1 MPMTVIT
8 LKSVPQSL
16 RGDLTRWMQE
26 IATGVYVG
34 NFNSR
39 IREYLWNRVKE
50 TMGHGEA
57 SMCFAARNEFG
68 YDFVT
73 ENTLRS
79 VIDYDGLPLIFIPK
93 EISESTGL
101 ARGFSNAA
109 KFHRAKNAVKRKD
122 KEKEKAKGYV
132 IINIVT
138 DGLNVQQNHILEI
151 GAIRCENGEESSF
164 HELIAYAGS
173 IPEHISNMSGI
184 TCSMLQQEGKPIEQV
199 LTALREFIGESE
211 LIGYHVGFDIECLNR
226 ELEKCGLGYLN
237 NRVHDLLPIIRK
249 EQIFQED
256 YKLET
261 SLKSYG
267 ISENVPYRALG
278 KAELVK
284 RLAQKLNK
292 FGI

>member
-1 MPMTVIT
+1 MAR
-8 LKSVPQSL
+8 LACALQ
-16 RGDLTRWMQE
+16 QE
-26 IATGVYVG
+26 M
-34 NFNSR
+34 NSA
-39 IREYLWNRVKE
+39 N
-50 TMGHGEA
+50 
-57 SMCFAARNEFG
+57 
-68 YDFVT
+68 DFVT

-109 KFHRAKNAVKRKD
+109 KFHRARNAVKRKD
-122 KEKEKAKGYV
+122 KERAKGYV
-132 IINIVT
+132 IVNIVT
-138 DGLNVQQNHILEI
+138 DGLDVQQNHILEI
-151 GAIRCENGEESSF
+151 GAIRCENGEENSF
-164 HELIAYAGS
+164 HELIAYTGS
-173 IPEHISNMSGI
+173 IPEHITNMSGI
-184 TCSMLQQEGKPIEQV
+184 TCSMLQREGKPIEQV
-199 LTALREFIGESE
+199 LAALREFIGESE
-211 LIGYHVGFDIECLNR
+211 LIGYHVGVDVECLNR
-226 ELEKCGLGYLN
+226 EFEKCGLGYLK

-278 KAELVK
+278 KAELIK
-284 RLAQKLNK
+284 RLVQKLNK

>member
-109 KFHRAKNAVKRKD
+109 KFHRARNAVKRKD
-122 KEKEKAKGYV
+122 KAKGYV

-138 DGLNVQQNHILEI
+138 DGLDVQQNHILEI
-151 GAIRCENGEESSF
+151 GAIRCENGEENSF

-173 IPEHISNMSGI
+173 IPEHISNMSEI
-184 TCSMLQQEGKPIEQV
+184 TCSMLQQEGKSIEQV
-199 LTALREFIGESE
+199 LAALREFIGESE

-226 ELEKCGLGYLN
+226 EFEKCGLGYLN

-267 ISENVPYRALG
+267 ISENVPHRALG

>member
-39 IREYLWNRVKE
+39 IRDYLWNRVKE
-50 TMGHGEA
+50 TMGNGEA

-93 EISESTGL
+93 EISETNGL
-101 ARGFSNAA
+101 NHGFSNAA
-109 KFHRAKNAVKRKD
+109 KFYHARHQGGKEAKKKTKSYIVL
-122 KEKEKAKGYV
+122 
-132 IINIVT
+132 NIET
-138 DGLNVQQNHILEI
+138 DGDDAKQSRILEI
-151 GAIRCENGEESSF
+151 GAICCKDGEEICF
-164 HELIAYAGS
+164 HEMIACE
-173 IPEHISNMSGI
+173 EHIAKANGI
-184 TCSMLQQEGKPIEQV
+184 TDSMLQQKGKPIEQV
-199 LTALREFIGESE
+199 MAAFREFVGEE
-211 LIGYHVGFDIECLNR
+211 DLIGYHVGFEIECLNR
-226 ELEKCGLGYLN
+226 ELGKYGLEYLS
-237 NRVHDLLPIIRK
+237 NRVHDLLPLVKR
-249 EQIFQED
+249 EQIFQEN

-267 ISENVPYRALG
+267 ISGNVSHRALED
-278 KAELVK
+278 AELIK
-284 RLAQKLNK
+284 RLAQKLKK

>member
-79 VIDYDGLPLIFIPK
+79 RFPI
-93 EISESTGL
+93 TGC
-101 ARGFSNAA
+101 
-109 KFHRAKNAVKRKD
+109 
-122 KEKEKAKGYV
+122 
-132 IINIVT
+132 T
-138 DGLNVQQNHILEI
+138 
-151 GAIRCENGEESSF
+151 
-164 HELIAYAGS
+164 
-173 IPEHISNMSGI
+173 M
-184 TCSMLQQEGKPIEQV
+184 PI
-199 LTALREFIGESE
+199 
-211 LIGYHVGFDIECLNR
+211 
-226 ELEKCGLGYLN
+226 
-237 NRVHDLLPIIRK
+237 
-249 EQIFQED
+249 
-256 YKLET
+256 
-261 SLKSYG
+261 
-267 ISENVPYRALG
+267 
-278 KAELVK
+278 
-284 RLAQKLNK
+284 
-292 FGI
+292 

>member
-1 MPMTVIT
+1 MTVIT

-26 IATGVYVG
+26 IATGVYIG

-39 IREYLWNRVKE
+39 IRDYLWNRVKE
-50 TMGHGEA
+50 TMGNGEA

-93 EISESTGL
+93 EVSDVSSL
-101 ARGFSNAA
+101 AHGFSNAA
-109 KFHRAKNAVKRKD
+109 KFHHARNHAG
-122 KEKEKAKGYV
+122 KEIKKKTKCY
-132 IINIVT
+132 IIVNIEAYREAA
-138 DGLNVQQNHILEI
+138 NHNHIFEI
-151 GAIRCENGEESSF
+151 GAIRCENGEEICF
-164 HELIAYAGS
+164 HEMIADVH
-173 IPEHISNMSGI
+173 IPEHITQVNGI
-184 TCSMLQQEGKPIEQV
+184 TDSMLQDKGKPIEFV
-199 LTALREFIGESE
+199 MAAFRKFVGEDDI
-211 LIGYHVGFDIECLNR
+211 IGYHVGFDIECLNR
-226 ELEKCGLGYLN
+226 ELGKQGLEYLS
-237 NRVHDLLPIIRK
+237 NRVHDLLPMVKR

-267 ISENVPYRALG
+267 INEKVSHRALED
-278 KAELVK
+278 AELIK
-284 RLAQKLNK
+284 KLAKKLNK

>member
-109 KFHRAKNAVKRKD
+109 KFHRARNAVKRKD
-122 KEKEKAKGYV
+122 KAKGYV

-173 IPEHISNMSGI
+173 IPEHITNMSGI
-184 TCSMLQQEGKPIEQV
+184 TCSMLQQKGKPIEQV
-199 LTALREFIGESE
+199 LAALREFIGESE
-211 LIGYHVGFDIECLNR
+211 LIGYYVGFDIECLNR

-237 NRVHDLLPIIRK
+237 NRVHDLLAIIRK

-267 ISENVPYRALG
+267 ISENVPHRALG

>member
-93 EISESTGL
+93 EISESTGI

-109 KFHRAKNAVKRKD
+109 KFHRARNAVKRKD
-122 KEKEKAKGYV
+122 KEKKKANGYV

-138 DGLNVQQNHILEI
+138 DGLDAQQNHILEI
-151 GAIRCENGEESSF
+151 GAIRCENGEENSF

-173 IPEHISNMSGI
+173 IPEHITNMSGI
-184 TCSMLQQEGKPIEQV
+184 TCSMLQQKGKPIEQV
-199 LTALREFIGESE
+199 LAALREFIGESE

-226 ELEKCGLGYLN
+226 EFEKCGLGYFN
-237 NRVHDLLPIIRK
+237 NLVHDLLPIIRK

-267 ISENVPYRALG
+267 IRENVPYRALG

>member
-93 EISESTGL
+93 ENSESTGL

-109 KFHRAKNAVKRKD
+109 KFHHARNAVKR
-122 KEKEKAKGYV
+122 KEKAKGYV

-138 DGLNVQQNHILEI
+138 DGLDAHQNHILEI
-151 GAIRCENGEESSF
+151 GAIRCENGEENSF

-173 IPEHISNMSGI
+173 ISKHITDMSGI

-199 LTALREFIGESE
+199 LAALREFIGESE

-226 ELEKCGLGYLN
+226 EFEKCGLGYFN

-267 ISENVPYRALG
+267 ISENVPHRALG

>member
-57 SMCFAARNEFG
+57 SMSFAARNEFG
-68 YDFVT
+68 YDFIT

-93 EISESTGL
+93 ESSESTGL
-101 ARGFSNAA
+101 TRGFSNAA
-109 KFHRAKNAVKRKD
+109 KFHRARNPVKRKV
-122 KEKEKAKGYV
+122 KERAKSYV
-132 IINIVT
+132 IINVVT
-138 DGLNVQQNHILEI
+138 DGLDVQQNHILEI
-151 GAIRCENGEESSF
+151 GAICCENGEESSF
-164 HELIAYAGS
+164 HELIAYAGGL
-173 IPEHISNMSGI
+173 PEHITNMNGI
-184 TCSMLQQEGKPIEQV
+184 TCAMLQQDGKPIEQV
-199 LTALREFIGESE
+199 LAAFREFIGERE
-211 LIGYHVGFDIECLNR
+211 LIGYHVGFDIDCLNR
-226 ELEKCGLGYLN
+226 ELEKYGLGYLN

-284 RLAQKLNK
+284 CLAQKLNK

>member
-1 MPMTVIT
+1 MTVIT

-93 EISESTGL
+93 EFSESTGL

-109 KFHRAKNAVKRKD
+109 KFHRARNAVKRKD
-122 KEKEKAKGYV
+122 KEKAKGYV

-138 DGLNVQQNHILEI
+138 DGLDAQQNHILEI
-151 GAIRCENGEESSF
+151 GAIRCENDEESSF

-184 TCSMLQQEGKPIEQV
+184 TYSMLQREGKPIKQV
-199 LTALREFIGESE
+199 LAALREFIGESE
-211 LIGYHVGFDIECLNR
+211 LIGYHVGVDVECLNR
-226 ELEKCGLGYLN
+226 EFEKCGLGYLN
-237 NRVHDLLPIIRK
+237 NRVHDLLPIIRR

-267 ISENVPYRALG
+267 ISENVPHRALG

>member
-39 IREYLWNRVKE
+39 IRDYLWNRVKE
-50 TMGHGEA
+50 TMGNGEA

-93 EISESTGL
+93 EVSDTSGL
-101 ARGFSNAA
+101 AHGFSNAA
-109 KFHRAKNAVKRKD
+109 KFHHARNYGGKEVKK
-122 KEKEKAKGYV
+122 KTKCYV
-132 IINIVT
+132 ILSIESYGEAAN
-138 DGLNVQQNHILEI
+138 QNHILEI
-151 GAIRCENGEESSF
+151 GAIRCENGEEICF
-164 HELIAYAGS
+164 HEMIADVN
-173 IPEHISNMSGI
+173 IPEHITQGNGI
-184 TCSMLQQEGKPIEQV
+184 TYSMLQDKGKPIESV
-199 LTALREFIGESE
+199 MAAFREFVGEDDI
-211 LIGYHVGFDIECLNR
+211 IGYHVGFDIECLNR
-226 ELEKCGLGYLN
+226 ELGKQGLEYLS
-237 NRVHDLLPIIRK
+237 NRVHDLLPMVKR
-249 EQIFQED
+249 EQIFQEN

-267 ISENVPYRALG
+267 ISEKVSHRALEDA
-278 KAELVK
+278 KLIK

>member
-93 EISESTGL
+93 ENSESTGL

-109 KFHRAKNAVKRKD
+109 KFHHARNAVKR
-122 KEKEKAKGYV
+122 KEKAKGYV

-151 GAIRCENGEESSF
+151 GAIRCENGEENSF

-173 IPEHISNMSGI
+173 IPKHITDMSGI
-184 TCSMLQQEGKPIEQV
+184 TCSMLQQKGKPIEQV
-199 LTALREFIGESE
+199 LAALREFIGESE

-237 NRVHDLLPIIRK
+237 NRVHDLLAIIRK

-267 ISENVPYRALG
+267 ISENVPHRALG

>member
-93 EISESTGL
+93 ESSESTGL

-109 KFHRAKNAVKRKD
+109 KFHRARNAVKRKD
-122 KEKEKAKGYV
+122 KEKGYV

-138 DGLNVQQNHILEI
+138 DGLDAQQNHILEI
-151 GAIRCENGEESSF
+151 GAIRCENGEENSF

-173 IPEHISNMSGI
+173 IPERISNMSGI

-199 LTALREFIGESE
+199 LAALREFIGESE

-226 ELEKCGLGYLN
+226 EFEKCGLGYLN

>member
-39 IREYLWNRVKE
+39 IRDYLWNRVKE
-50 TMGHGEA
+50 TMGNGEA

-93 EISESTGL
+93 EISETTGL
-101 ARGFSNAA
+101 NHGFSNAA
-109 KFHRAKNAVKRKD
+109 KFHHARHHRAKEA
-122 KEKEKAKGYV
+122 KEKTKSYI
-132 IINIVT
+132 IINIET
-138 DGLNVQQNHILEI
+138 DGYDAKQSHILEI
-151 GAIRCENGEESSF
+151 GAICCKNGEEICF
-164 HELIAYAGS
+164 HEMIACEEH
-173 IPEHISNMSGI
+173 IPEHIVKANGI
-184 TCSMLQQEGKPIEQV
+184 MDSMLQQKGKPIEQV
-199 LTALREFIGESE
+199 MAAFREFVGEE
-211 LIGYHVGFDIECLNR
+211 DLIGYHVGFEIECLNR
-226 ELEKCGLGYLN
+226 ELGKYGLEYLG
-237 NRVHDLLPIIRK
+237 NRVHDLLPLVKR
-249 EQIFQED
+249 EQIFQEN

-267 ISENVPYRALG
+267 ISEKVSHRALED
-278 KAELVK
+278 AELIK
-284 RLAQKLNK
+284 ILAQKLKK